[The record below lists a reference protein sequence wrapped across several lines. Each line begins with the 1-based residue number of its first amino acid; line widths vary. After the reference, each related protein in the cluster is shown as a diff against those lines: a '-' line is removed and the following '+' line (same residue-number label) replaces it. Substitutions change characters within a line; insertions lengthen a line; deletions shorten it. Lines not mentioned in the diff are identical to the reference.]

1 MNAEIIAVGTEILL
15 GDINNSHAQFL
26 SKQLALLGLNVHY
39 QTAVGDNV
47 ARLKE
52 VLALALSRSDIV
64 ITTGGLG
71 PTADD
76 LTKET
81 VCEALGVECEL
92 REDILDGIRDY
103 FEKSGREMPDNNK
116 KQAVLP
122 KNCVVFPND
131 NGTAPGCALE
141 SENQIVIMLPG
152 PPRELIPMFQNE
164 VMPYL
169 SKFSDGSIV
178 SRTIQVMG
186 IGESKVEEMLGDIL
200 DGSNPTVALYAK
212 TGQVQIRVTAMAKTP
227 AEAGNMILPV
237 ISQIRA
243 VLGDAVYGVD
253 EISLEQTVVEKLKE
267 EGLMIA
273 TAESCTGG
281 LLSQKIT
288 SVSGSSQVFEFGI
301 SSYANRVKEQMLK
314 IPRKI
319 IDQKGAV
326 SQSVA
331 VLMANGAQVQGSADI
346 GVGITGIAG
355 PGGGTEQNPVGTVYI
370 AVSRAGKVW
379 VERFQ
384 FGHGSGDERDY
395 IRELAAI
402 NALNMVRLILEE
414 SETALEA
421 MVPID
426 DALAADELNSADAL
440 GKNRPWY
447 KRLFTYLIPWKGDAP
462 SEIIRKCIFL
472 VAVIV
477 FVISGG
483 MILDYFRQ
491 TWVSDDVYQNL
502 REMADQAPTKEELDQ
517 LPDGY
522 LPKFAKYYAANQDFK
537 GWITIPNS
545 KVDYPVVQTDDND
558 YYLRRDFYK
567 KPNNN
572 GVIFADYRSNLD
584 PSSQSTNTVLYGH
597 NIRGGRFFQQITKY
611 KDLAFYKQSPVITF
625 DTVYEEAKYKVVSA
639 FIVNVNGQQDNGNV
653 FDYHNFINAQSD
665 EHFNW
670 FIEEIR
676 RRSIINTP
684 VDVLPT
690 DKLLTLSTCTYEFD
704 DARFVVV
711 ARKVRPGES
720 TTVDVSKAVKNPKTL
735 YPQAYYDKYGGT
747 KPDYP
752 DNPKPALTDDGTNIA
767 PPDSPNYTGPANTS
781 SSGSSSNH
789 SSSQTQTSSKAES
802 NQTQTSSASTSSK
815 KTGSTYFDAGLNAS
829 RPHNVSSDTPSI
841 HYPDEPPESS
851 LLPPIGG
858 SSKPETP
865 STPST
870 PSEPEEP
877 TPPESTPSEPPVPSD
892 VMTSEQTQTTE

>member
-122 KNCVVFPND
+122 KNCVVFQND

-141 SENQIVIMLPG
+141 SETQIVIMLPG

-212 TGQVQIRVTAMAKTP
+212 TGQVQIRVTAMAQTP

-253 EISLEQTVVEKLKE
+253 EISLEQAVVEKLKE

-331 VLMANGAQVQGSADI
+331 VLMANGAQVQGAADI

-355 PGGGTEQNPVGTVYI
+355 PGGGTEQTPVGTVYI

-395 IRELAAI
+395 I
-402 NALNMVRLILEE
+402 V
-414 SETALEA
+414 
-421 MVPID
+421 
-426 DALAADELNSADAL
+426 
-440 GKNRPWY
+440 K
-447 KRLFTYLIPWKGDAP
+447 
-462 SEIIRKCIFL
+462 
-472 VAVIV
+472 
-477 FVISGG
+477 
-483 MILDYFRQ
+483 
-491 TWVSDDVYQNL
+491 
-502 REMADQAPTKEELDQ
+502 
-517 LPDGY
+517 
-522 LPKFAKYYAANQDFK
+522 
-537 GWITIPNS
+537 
-545 KVDYPVVQTDDND
+545 
-558 YYLRRDFYK
+558 LRR
-567 KPNNN
+567 
-572 GVIFADYRSNLD
+572 
-584 PSSQSTNTVLYGH
+584 
-597 NIRGGRFFQQITKY
+597 RF
-611 KDLAFYKQSPVITF
+611 
-625 DTVYEEAKYKVVSA
+625 
-639 FIVNVNGQQDNGNV
+639 G
-653 FDYHNFINAQSD
+653 
-665 EHFNW
+665 
-670 FIEEIR
+670 
-676 RRSIINTP
+676 
-684 VDVLPT
+684 
-690 DKLLTLSTCTYEFD
+690 
-704 DARFVVV
+704 
-711 ARKVRPGES
+711 
-720 TTVDVSKAVKNPKTL
+720 
-735 YPQAYYDKYGGT
+735 
-747 KPDYP
+747 
-752 DNPKPALTDDGTNIA
+752 
-767 PPDSPNYTGPANTS
+767 
-781 SSGSSSNH
+781 
-789 SSSQTQTSSKAES
+789 
-802 NQTQTSSASTSSK
+802 
-815 KTGSTYFDAGLNAS
+815 
-829 RPHNVSSDTPSI
+829 
-841 HYPDEPPESS
+841 
-851 LLPPIGG
+851 
-858 SSKPETP
+858 
-865 STPST
+865 
-870 PSEPEEP
+870 
-877 TPPESTPSEPPVPSD
+877 
-892 VMTSEQTQTTE
+892 